1 MKNLGACSLVIM
13 RLLSFSVSNF
23 RSIRATQTLTLYHD
37 WQHSTGPEEGW
48 AQVSDPISVLI
59 GPTASGKSSILNALA
74 FALLAIE
81 SSATAWLA
89 DAPPNQL
96 PHAPYRLNPRTQ
108 RLPSTF
114 ELEFELDGV
123 RYLYG
128 FQWSFTGVH
137 AEWLSRVPSTRW
149 SPCFARTR
157 GEEVQWTKSFMDEGD
172 VAKLG
177 PVDDTE
183 LLLSAGL
190 RDEHPILAPL
200 ARALVHDVSYLPHGH
215 TSMSTASRI
224 TTLIREGKLH
234 LHEAAALLRAAD
246 SGIHSVRLNQDHI
259 PEHVFRQMRPVI
271 DALSRS
277 AGSIRRP
284 DEFQDYS
291 DAEIESLLHSII
303 VEHKAGDSYY
313 ALKLTD
319 ESGGTQNWMATAPLV
334 LDTLRRGGILV
345 ADELDSALRPALLDF
360 IIYAFR
366 EPSINVNGAQ
376 LIFASHAFSVL
387 ERSSEL
393 GLRPESFWSVEKTD
407 AGESELHNLSET
419 SVSLDNPDAT
429 HRFLRERY
437 GTASREALGAL
448 QELVRA

>member
-1 MKNLGACSLVIM
+1 M

-23 RSIRATQTLTLYHD
+23 RSIRATQTLSLYHH
-37 WQHSTGPEEGW
+37 WQRSTAPEEGW
-48 AQVSDPISVLI
+48 AQVSEPTAVLI
-59 GPTASGKSSILNALA
+59 GPTASGKSSVLNALA

-81 SSATAWLA
+81 SSATTWLA

-96 PHAPYRLNPRTQ
+96 PHAPYRLDPRTQ

-114 ELEFELDGV
+114 ELDFELNGV

-149 SPCFARTR
+149 SPCFVRTR
-157 GEEVQWTKSFMDEGD
+157 GEEVQWTRSFMDRGD

-177 PVDDTE
+177 PVADTE
-183 LLLSAGL
+183 LILSAGL
-190 RDEHPILAPL
+190 RDGHPALAPL
-200 ARALVHDVSYLPHGH
+200 ARALVHDVAYLPHGH
-215 TSMSTASRI
+215 SSISTASRI
-224 TTLIREGKLH
+224 TTLIRTGKLH

-246 SGIHSVRLNQDHI
+246 AGIHSVRLNQDHI

-271 DALSRS
+271 NALSHS
-277 AGSIRRP
+277 DGSIRRP
-284 DEFQDYS
+284 DEFRGYT
-291 DAEIESLLHSII
+291 DAEIKSLLHAII
-303 VEHKAGDSYY
+303 VEHKADDSFYE
-313 ALKLTD
+313 LKLTD

-360 IIYAFR
+360 IIQAFR

-376 LIFASHAFSVL
+376 LIFASHTFSVL
-387 ERSSEL
+387 ERAGEL
-393 GLRPESFWSVEKTD
+393 GLRPESFWSVEKTS
-407 AGESELHNLSET
+407 AGESELHNLSDAP
-419 SVSLDNPDAT
+419 VSLGNPYAT
-429 HRFLRERY
+429 HHFLRERY
-437 GTASREALGAL
+437 GTASREALNAL
-448 QELVRA
+448 KELVADGV

>member
-1 MKNLGACSLVIM
+1 M

-23 RSIRATQTLTLYHD
+23 RSIRATQTLALYHH
-37 WQHSTGPEEGW
+37 WQHSTAPEEGW
-48 AQVSDPISVLI
+48 AQISEPTTVLI
-59 GPTASGKSSILNALA
+59 GPTASGKSSVLNALA

-81 SSATAWLA
+81 SSATTWLA

-96 PHAPYRLNPRTQ
+96 PHAPYRLDPRTQ

-114 ELEFELDGV
+114 ELDFELDGV

-149 SPCFARTR
+149 SPCFVRTR
-157 GEEVQWTKSFMDEGD
+157 GEEVQWTKSFMDKGD

-177 PVDDTE
+177 PVTDTE
-183 LLLSAGL
+183 LILSAGL
-190 RDEHPILAPL
+190 RDGHPVLAPL
-200 ARALVHDVSYLPHGH
+200 ARALVHDVAYLPHGH
-215 TSMSTASRI
+215 SSISTSARI
-224 TTLIREGKLH
+224 TTLIRTGKLH

-246 SGIHSVRLNQDHI
+246 AGIHSVRLNQDHI

-271 DALSRS
+271 NALSRS
-277 AGSIRRP
+277 DGSIRRP
-284 DEFQDYS
+284 DEFRGYT
-291 DAEIESLLHSII
+291 DAEIESLLHAII
-303 VEHKAGDSYY
+303 VEHKADDSFYE
-313 ALKLTD
+313 LKLTD

-360 IIYAFR
+360 IIQAFR

-376 LIFASHAFSVL
+376 LVFASHTFSVL
-387 ERSSEL
+387 ERAGEL
-393 GLRPESFWSVEKTD
+393 GLHPESFWSVEKTS
-407 AGESELHNLSET
+407 AGESELHNLSDVP
-419 SVSLDNPDAT
+419 VSLGNPDAT
-429 HRFLRERY
+429 HHFLRERY
-437 GTASREALGAL
+437 GTASREALTAL
-448 QELVRA
+448 RELVTDSA

>member
-1 MKNLGACSLVIM
+1 M

-23 RSIRATQTLTLYHD
+23 RSIRATQTLSLYHH
-37 WQHSTGPEEGW
+37 WQHSTAPKEGW
-48 AQVSDPISVLI
+48 EQVSDPITVLI
-59 GPTASGKSSILNALA
+59 GSTASGKSSVLNALA

-96 PHAPYRLNPRTQ
+96 PHAPYRLDPKTQ

-114 ELEFELDGV
+114 ELEFDLDGV

-149 SPCFARTR
+149 SPCFVRTR
-157 GEEVQWTKSFMDEGD
+157 GEEVQWTRSFMDKGD

-177 PVDDTE
+177 PVTDTE
-183 LLLSAGL
+183 LILSAGL
-190 RDEHPILAPL
+190 RDGHPILAPL

-215 TSMSTASRI
+215 TAMSTASRI
-224 TTLIREGKLH
+224 TTLIRTGKLH

-246 SGIHSVRLNQDHI
+246 AGIHSVRLNQDHI

-271 DALSRS
+271 DALSHS
-277 AGSIRRP
+277 DGSIRRP
-284 DEFQDYS
+284 DEFSAYS
-291 DAEIESLLHSII
+291 DAEIESLLHAII
-303 VEHKAGDSYY
+303 VEHKADDSFYE
-313 ALKLTD
+313 LKLTD

-360 IIYAFR
+360 IIHAFR

-376 LIFASHAFSVL
+376 LIFASHAFSAL
-387 ERSSEL
+387 ERAGEL
-393 GLRPESFWSVEKTD
+393 GLRAESFWSVEKTA
-407 AGESELHNLSET
+407 AGESELHNLSDT
-419 SVSLDNPDAT
+419 SISLDNPDAT
-429 HRFLRERY
+429 HHFLRERY
-437 GTASREALGAL
+437 GTASCEALDAL
-448 QELVRA
+448 KELVRDGV

>member
-1 MKNLGACSLVIM
+1 M

-23 RSIRATQTLTLYHD
+23 RSIRATQTLSVYHH
-37 WQHSTGPEEGW
+37 WQHSTAPKEGW
-48 AQVSDPISVLI
+48 EQVSDPITVLI
-59 GPTASGKSSILNALA
+59 GPTASGKSSVLNALA

-128 FQWSFTGVH
+128 FQWSFTSVH

-149 SPCFARTR
+149 SPCFVRTR
-157 GEEVQWTKSFMDEGD
+157 GEEVQWTKSFMGKGD

-177 PVDDTE
+177 PVGDTE
-183 LLLSAGL
+183 LILSAGL

-200 ARALVHDVSYLPHGH
+200 ARALVHDVAYLPHGNA
-215 TSMSTASRI
+215 SMSTASRI
-224 TTLIREGKLH
+224 TALIRTGKLH

-246 SGIHSVRLNQDHI
+246 AGIHSVRLNQDHI

-271 DALSRS
+271 DALSRNNGTIHRPNEFS
-277 AGSIRRP
+277 A
-284 DEFQDYS
+284 YS
-291 DAEIESLLHSII
+291 DAEIESLLHAII
-303 VEHKAGDSYY
+303 VEHKTNDSFYE
-313 ALKLTD
+313 LKLTD

-360 IIYAFR
+360 LIHAFS

-376 LIFASHAFSVL
+376 LIFASHAFSAL
-387 ERSSEL
+387 ERTGEL
-393 GLRPESFWSVEKTD
+393 GLSPESFWSVEKTD
-407 AGESELHNLSET
+407 AGESELHNLSGT
-419 SVSLDNPDAT
+419 DLSLDNPDAT
-429 HRFLRERY
+429 HHFLRERY
-437 GTASREALGAL
+437 GTASREALDAL
-448 QELVRA
+448 KELVADGA

>member
-1 MKNLGACSLVIM
+1 M
-13 RLLSFSVSNF
+13 
-23 RSIRATQTLTLYHD
+23 
-37 WQHSTGPEEGW
+37 
-48 AQVSDPISVLI
+48 LI
-59 GPTASGKSSILNALA
+59 GPTASGKSSVLNALA
-74 FALLAIE
+74 FALLAIR

-96 PHAPYRLNPRTQ
+96 PHAPYRLNPKTQ

-149 SPCFARTR
+149 SPCFVRTR
-157 GEEVQWTKSFMDEGD
+157 GEEVQWTKSFMDKGD
-172 VAKLG
+172 VLKLG

-215 TSMSTASRI
+215 TAMSTTARI
-224 TTLIREGKLH
+224 TTLIRTGKLH
-234 LHEAAALLRAAD
+234 LHEAAALLRAVD

-277 AGSIRRP
+277 GGSIRRP
-284 DEFQDYS
+284 NEFSAYS
-291 DAEIESLLHSII
+291 DAEIESLLHAII
-303 VEHKAGDSYY
+303 VEHKTNDSFYE
-313 ALKLTD
+313 LKLTD
-319 ESGGTQNWMATAPLV
+319 ESGGTQN
-334 LDTLRRGGILV
+334 
-345 ADELDSALRPALLDF
+345 
-360 IIYAFR
+360 
-366 EPSINVNGAQ
+366 
-376 LIFASHAFSVL
+376 
-387 ERSSEL
+387 
-393 GLRPESFWSVEKTD
+393 
-407 AGESELHNLSET
+407 
-419 SVSLDNPDAT
+419 
-429 HRFLRERY
+429 
-437 GTASREALGAL
+437 
-448 QELVRA
+448 